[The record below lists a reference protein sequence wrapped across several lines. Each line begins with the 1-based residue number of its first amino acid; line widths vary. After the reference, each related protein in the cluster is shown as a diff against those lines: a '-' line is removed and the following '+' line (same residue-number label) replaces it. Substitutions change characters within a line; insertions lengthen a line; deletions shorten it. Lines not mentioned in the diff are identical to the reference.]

1 MMDADRDHEFATPV
15 ILREPMHFGLRL
27 LTRPLATMQVFADFT
42 AQNSTV
48 QQALTTETWPDDSVA
63 MVEDTAE
70 TLHLARLEQMR
81 QWQAEEQA
89 LRAAY
94 DRDCQ
99 QLHRLID
106 ELRQQRQQV
115 LQGMEPVL
123 AALVV
128 QVTVQ
133 MLGQQAR
140 QDALAG
146 ALARQ
151 AIADYQLAG
160 ELQIQV
166 SADDYESLRRNPAA
180 ADLLPLL
187 QVNAQAEVGSCVID
201 YGEGLVDAGLEAQLE
216 QLRQVLRSG
225 ASVESAGEAA
235 HVQVQ

>member
-1 MMDADRDHEFATPV
+1 MMDADREREFTAPA
-15 ILREPMHFGLRL
+15 ILRAPLHVGVRRL
-27 LTRPLATMQVFADFT
+27 IRPLATMPVSA
-42 AQNSTV
+42 
-48 QQALTTETWPDDSVA
+48 ETRPDDSVA
-63 MVEDTAE
+63 MAEDTAE
-70 TLHLARLEQMR
+70 ALRLSQLEQMQ
-81 QWQAEEQA
+81 QWQAEAQA

-99 QLHRLID
+99 LLRRLID

-115 LQGMEPVL
+115 LQGLEPVL

-140 QDALAG
+140 QDALVG

-166 SADDYESLRRNPAA
+166 SGDDYESLRRNPAA

-187 QVNAQAEVGSCVID
+187 QVNAQAEIGSCVID

-225 ASVESAGEAA
+225 ASVGSAGEAA
-235 HVQVQ
+235 HVHVQ